1 MLSSGIDPTVLAKL
15 DLWQPHDKLTWPDWY
30 RFDGRWYEE
39 DGENTRYCTWDNLG
53 DNAIVF
59 DIGAYEGAWTKR
71 MAEKYETYQ
80 FHSFEPAPRAY
91 GVACKRLVEFD
102 NVSLYNFALGT
113 TTKKALLYDSQNDGA
128 TLIQDD
134 GASVGVQIMDFRE
147 FVEREGIKKIH
158 LASVNVEGWEFE
170 LLPYLISTGLI
181 RQIERLMIQWHS
193 VVSNSREQQFAIQDA
208 IALTHEMTWNLGAWE
223 AWSLRSPK

>member
-1 MLSSGIDPTVLAKL
+1 MDEIAPQTLAKIQ
-15 DLWQPHDKLTWPDWY
+15 LWTTHDPADWPPWY
-30 RFDGRWYEE
+30 RFDGKWYEE
-39 DGENTRYCTWDNLG
+39 DGENTRYCIWDNLG

-59 DIGAYEGAWTKR
+59 DVGAYEGAWTKR

-91 GVACKRLVEFD
+91 GVACKRLVEFE
-102 NVSLYNFALGT
+102 NVNLYNLALGT

-134 GASVGVQIMDFRE
+134 GAGVDVQIMDFME
-147 FVEREGIKKIH
+147 FVERENIQRIH
-158 LASVNVEGWEFE
+158 LMSVNVEGWEFE
-170 LLPYLISTGLI
+170 LLPYLILTGLI

-193 VVSNSREQQFAIQDA
+193 VVSSSRKRQFAIQDA
-208 IALTHEMTWNLGAWE
+208 IAVSHKMTWNLGAWE
-223 AWSLRSPK
+223 AWSLRCPL